1 MVKEMAIGKSSKILF
16 NKSLMMEEQNN
27 PIIRRFQ
34 VGRKRVA
41 ATPTWTVNGGFVVM
55 IFLGSA

>member
-27 PIIRRFQ
+27 PQ
-34 VGRKRVA
+34 VSNILCTTKNKKSV
-41 ATPTWTVNGGFVVM
+41 
-55 IFLGSA
+55 